1 MYPFILQDYGLCQTC
16 HATVDH
22 LRKKLGFNMGDD
34 EKTSQNTIANRAQL
48 FKRRNEF
55 LIHACQCQDHTC
67 SKPLCIKMKQLLH
80 HARDCKMRAS
90 GKCSAHNFFIRMC
103 ASHNKECE
111 EAKCAKRQNVPVPI
125 CATLKQKM
133 RQRHQREQDRSFQ
146 LDQRRI
152 WKVNQSKP
160 SPPSGVNWRSEV
172 NSDLRNHLIKKL

>member
-1 MYPFILQDYGLCQTC
+1 MYPFILQDYDLCQTC

-55 LIHACQCQDHTC
+55 LIHSCQCRDHTC

-103 ASHNKECE
+103 TSLTKERE
-111 EAKCAKRQNVPVPI
+111 EAKCA
-125 CATLKQKM
+125 CANMCHIEAKNEAETSARTGQ
-133 RQRHQREQDRSFQ
+133 EFPTRS
-146 LDQRRI
+146 
-152 WKVNQSKP
+152 KENTESK
-160 SPPSGVNWRSEV
+160 S
-172 NSDLRNHLIKKL
+172 IKTFTT